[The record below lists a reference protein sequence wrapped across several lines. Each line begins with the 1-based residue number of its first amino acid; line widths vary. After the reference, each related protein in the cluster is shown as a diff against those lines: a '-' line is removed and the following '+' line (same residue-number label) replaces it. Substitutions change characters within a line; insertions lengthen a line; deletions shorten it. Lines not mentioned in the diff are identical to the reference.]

1 MVVLRLGDLVR
12 LGLAIMAVGRS
23 IIRRSDTAE
32 VPGLAEVFILAV
44 PMKGYLR
51 NGPGRPQIGGRL
63 FGTPRRSARSLFRF
77 AECRRQIPSYRV
89 APENP
94 KKSHRLVDV

>member
-1 MVVLRLGDLVR
+1 
-12 LGLAIMAVGRS
+12 MAVGRS

-32 VPGLAEVFILAV
+32 VPGLAGVFILAV

-63 FGTPRRSARSLFRF
+63 FGTPRRSARSRFRF

-94 KKSHRLVDV
+94 KNLTALWTSRTVTQIYSQGRSCP